1 VLLAESSSES
11 DEYRGRLARWTRE
24 LTAIAAPSHPRRKV
38 RDISKPSGFSSGG
51 GLQRVIDAAR
61 SPEWSIGEGR
71 AGQIMATRDSGQ
83 IGLPWVITADRT
95 GKGMRVSLYRPG
107 DDVRVEG
114 DVIGEISGNPREM
127 GRQFRA
133 FLENTGINDEG

>member
-1 VLLAESSSES
+1 VAKS
-11 DEYRGRLARWTRE
+11 
-24 LTAIAAPSHPRRKV
+24 
-38 RDISKPSGFSSGG
+38 SGFSSGG
-51 GLQRVIDAAR
+51 ELLRIIDAAR

-71 AGQIMATRDSGQ
+71 ANQIMATRDSGQ

-127 GRQFRA
+127 GRQLRTY
-133 FLENTGINDEG
+133 LENVDISGAD